1 MFVSMV
7 VMKHM
12 VNFFYFSSK
21 GATMSKRPYKKV
33 EEMRNFE
40 MRETA
45 PEELDRNQ
53 KILQWMM
60 EGEKEAGRYKKS
72 PYG

>member
-1 MFVSMV
+1 MLVSIV
-7 VMKHM
+7 AMKRM
-12 VNFFYFSSK
+12 VNFYFSSK
-21 GATMSKRPYKKV
+21 GATLSKRPYKKG
-33 EEMRNFE
+33 EDMRNFE